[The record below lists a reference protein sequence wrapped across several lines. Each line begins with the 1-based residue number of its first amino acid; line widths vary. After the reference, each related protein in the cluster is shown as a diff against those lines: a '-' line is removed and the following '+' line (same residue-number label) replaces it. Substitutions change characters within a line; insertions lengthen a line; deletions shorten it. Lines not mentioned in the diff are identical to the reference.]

1 MSHLLTIVD
10 CSPAPRI
17 SQKQFIKWL
26 DSIVTFCNSHLMLD
40 GKNELTIIASSP
52 AVNKIILATDTGIKP
67 ASNIISEEGQFEKF
81 AFVTEIIRTGIKD
94 LMEKSQKSITSN
106 TVSTQFAPATTTTT
120 TGPSNH
126 DCLLA
131 SALGMA
137 LCKINNFKRLP
148 SRILVVSCSM
158 LVTSYAWQY
167 MDLMNSFFAAQKMNV
182 PIDGC
187 VFMKEEAKQRG
198 SILEQGCDLTGGHFL
213 NVPDISG
220 NLEYLLWIFL
230 PSTDARDSLLLPE
243 RRRATHRA
251 ACFCHRKI
259 LDIGYVCSVC
269 LSIFCTYSP
278 ICSSCSAHF
287 KLNVP
292 TKVINQLAGL
302 GKSTQANSDQSATTN
317 TNGSSRQAN
326 STSADRSMNNNCVTT
341 NNNSSAT

>member
-1 MSHLLTIVD
+1 MSHLLVIVD
-10 CSPAPRI
+10 CSPASRLN
-17 SQKQFIKWL
+17 QKLFVKWL
-26 DSIVTFCNSHLMLD
+26 DSIVTFSNSHLMLD
-40 GKNELTIIASSP
+40 EKNELTIIASSP
-52 AVNKIILATDTGIKP
+52 SSNKIILSTEIGIKP
-67 ASNIISEEGQFEKF
+67 AKNIISQQGQFEKF
-81 AFVTEIIRTGIKD
+81 AFVTEIIRNGIAD
-94 LMEKSQKSITSN
+94 LMENSQKATK
-106 TVSTQFAPATTTTT
+106 AATTTSQT
-120 TGPSNH
+120 SNH

-137 LCKINNFKRLP
+137 LCKVNSFKRLP

-187 VFMKEEAKQRG
+187 VFMKEESKQRG

-213 NVPDISG
+213 NVPDVSG

-230 PSTDARDSLLLPE
+230 PSTTARDTLLLPE
-243 RRRATHRA
+243 RRKATHRA

-278 ICSSCSAHF
+278 ICSSCSTHF

-292 TKVINQLAGL
+292 TKVINQLSGT
-302 GKSTQANSDQSATTN
+302 GKSSQASDQATNGPSKQANSI
-317 TNGSSRQAN
+317 GS
-326 STSADRSMNNNCVTT
+326 DRSVGNKPVTTT
-341 NNNSSAT
+341 NNGGT